1 MNKLLSEE
9 DFIKISK
16 YISDNLGLY
25 FALDR
30 QSDLER
36 GLSYAAQQAGFHDLK
51 PYVDFLLNTPAQKEH
66 VNSIAVYL
74 TIGETYFF
82 REPRIFD
89 ILKYTIFKELLQKNQ
104 KIRIWSAGCCSGEE
118 PYSIAMAVDEF
129 FPEERKND
137 VIILGTDVN
146 TEFLKRAAAGIYSEW
161 SFRSVKPDIKRKYF
175 TKTADN
181 KYQIIPRIQKMVSFN
196 YLNLIEDTYP
206 SILNETNAMDII
218 FCRNVLLYFNK
229 EGIKRV
235 TDNFFNA
242 LVEGGWLIPGM
253 SELSHVSNP
262 KLTSIHFNDAI
273 LYRKLKELSKQ
284 TKEINIPEDNISEV
298 IKNIV
303 QENKTLSGKNNFGKE
318 LHKDL
323 RKPLLD
329 KQKNK
334 NNISKG
340 TEKANAGIIY
350 SFLQAQKFYHS
361 GEYRE
366 SAEVFEFLFN
376 NKMLLKSEI
385 DQSYVMISKCYAN
398 LGNIKKAMLWCR
410 QGLDSNRLNS
420 ILYLLLCNLLQEE
433 DNIVEAIDAAQKAIY
448 LDPDYVM
455 AHFTLGSIYR
465 RQNNKKEASRHMNS
479 ALTILKRMGDN
490 ETVEGSE
497 GLSAGRL
504 KDIISS
510 FLSGNL

>member
-1 MNKLLSEE
+1 
-9 DFIKISK
+9 
-16 YISDNLGLY
+16 
-25 FALDR
+25 
-30 QSDLER
+30 
-36 GLSYAAQQAGFHDLK
+36 
-51 PYVDFLLNTPAQKEH
+51 
-66 VNSIAVYL
+66 
-74 TIGETYFF
+74 
-82 REPRIFD
+82 
-89 ILKYTIFKELLQKNQ
+89 
-104 KIRIWSAGCCSGEE
+104 
-118 PYSIAMAVDEF
+118 
-129 FPEERKND
+129 
-137 VIILGTDVN
+137 
-146 TEFLKRAAAGIYSEW
+146 
-161 SFRSVKPDIKRKYF
+161 
-175 TKTADN
+175 
-181 KYQIIPRIQKMVSFN
+181 
-196 YLNLIEDTYP
+196 
-206 SILNETNAMDII
+206 
-218 FCRNVLLYFNK
+218 
-229 EGIKRV
+229 
-235 TDNFFNA
+235 
-242 LVEGGWLIPGM
+242 
-253 SELSHVSNP
+253 
-262 KLTSIHFNDAI
+262 
-273 LYRKLKELSKQ
+273 
-284 TKEINIPEDNISEV
+284 
-298 IKNIV
+298 
-303 QENKTLSGKNNFGKE
+303 
-318 LHKDL
+318 
-323 RKPLLD
+323 
-329 KQKNK
+329 
-334 NNISKG
+334 
-340 TEKANAGIIY
+340 
-350 SFLQAQKFYHS
+350 FYHS